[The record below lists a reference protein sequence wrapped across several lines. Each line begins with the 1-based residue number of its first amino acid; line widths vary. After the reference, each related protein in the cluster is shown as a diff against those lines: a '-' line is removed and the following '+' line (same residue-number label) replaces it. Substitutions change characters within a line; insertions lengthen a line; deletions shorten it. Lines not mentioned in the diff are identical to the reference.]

1 MTKSKFRNRN
11 SSQVEFYFTDSK
23 LFLIEGLP
31 HTVRSTFI
39 IAPDKK
45 IQCIMTY
52 PLYTGRNFNEIIR
65 VIDSLQLAPSHGLV
79 QCWETACVRLTES
92 RFRRE
97 SCLFHKAK
105 SGEFQTHFEAA
116 FQYAIISQNLLI
128 IFALFINNLTS
139 TEEPFFTTGLATPQ
153 NWQRGS
159 RAMILPN
166 VSDEEAKE
174 RFGEDAIE
182 INKKFPYIKMTAVP
196 GWQFTKNKSD
206 TVRSTVYLTST
217 WCGRKW
223 TFLRIFER
231 AVGNQFQADQ
241 SRTASTRNPSNKV
254 KLVVWQAER
263 LIIWAFENRN
273 EGENN

>member
-1 MTKSKFRNRN
+1 MLHLGDIAPDFTAGSTHGPINWHNYLDNWWGILFSHPADFTAVCTSELGKVACMESDFKDRRVKVAAYSCDNLESHKWWSGHVEQYAKQELGC
-11 SSQVEFYFTDSK
+11 SSNGK
-23 LFLIEGLP
+23 LWFPIIGGDERKVATLYGMVDKLTELRDKEGLP

-65 VIDSLQLAPSHGLV
+65 VIDSLQLAPSH
-79 QCWETACVRLTES
+79 
-92 RFRRE
+92 
-97 SCLFHKAK
+97 
-105 SGEFQTHFEAA
+105 
-116 FQYAIISQNLLI
+116 
-128 IFALFINNLTS
+128 
-139 TEEPFFTTGLATPQ
+139 GLATPQ

-206 TVRSTVYLTST
+206 TQSISGRSITNSEYSKSIQQSETCSLTS
-217 WCGRKW
+217 RA
-223 TFLRIFER
+223 FDNLSLRE
-231 AVGNQFQADQ
+231 Q
-241 SRTASTRNPSNKV
+241 K
-254 KLVVWQAER
+254 
-263 LIIWAFENRN
+263 
-273 EGENN
+273 